1 MIDTV
6 AVLFVGSL
14 LALFGWLCIA
24 TADAFR
30 TYRANRKSEA
40 AALSKRQHDQ
50 AVAQFAAIFRE
61 AILLGRKK

>member
-1 MIDTV
+1 MSTV
-6 AVLFVGSL
+6 AFIAAASLLVLFGL
-14 LALFGWLCIA
+14 LCIC
-24 TADAFR
+24 TANAVN
-30 TYRANRKSEA
+30 TYRANRKTEA

>member
-14 LALFGWLCIA
+14 LVLFGLLCIA
-24 TADAFR
+24 TADMIR
-30 TYRANRKSEA
+30 TYCANRKSEA

-61 AILLGRKK
+61 AILLRGKK